1 MIQYNISCNSRNW
14 YRRKKI
20 IEKLVFK
27 VIRHNKELKFK
38 KNIDYYCNIIL
49 TDDKSIKNLNK
60 DYKNINKKTDVL
72 TFVSKIKI
80 KNKKQMKYFD
90 IFFSFETIYKDS
102 NKNKVYFYN
111 HLTHLLIHSFLHV
124 NDFVHKKL
132 KDYLMMK
139 KIEISVLKKLKIDNP
154 YI

>member
-1 MIQYNISCNSRNW
+1 M
-14 YRRKKI
+14 KP
-20 IEKLVFK
+20 L
-27 VIRHNKELKFK
+27 
-38 KNIDYYCNIIL
+38 D
-49 TDDKSIKNLNK
+49 SI
-60 DYKNINKKTDVL
+60 
-72 TFVSKIKI
+72 
-80 KNKKQMKYFD
+80 
-90 IFFSFETIYKDS
+90 FSFETIYKDS

-154 YI
+154 YIQFYARKKFKKKIDVEKLVN